1 MLVMID
7 NYDSFVYNLVHYI
20 KELGEDILVFRNDQ
34 VTIDDIKKLSPS
46 GIIISPGPKA
56 PDDAGMCAEIMTAF
70 SKSIPILGV
79 CLGHQV
85 IAHVYGGKV
94 VKGVKPMHGK
104 LSTVS
109 HQQEGIF
116 SQIPSP
122 MLVTRYHSLVVE
134 SDTLPDDFIVTARS
148 EDGVIMGLKHKTL
161 LLEGVQ
167 FHPEAVLTE
176 HGHALLGNFITWCK
190 EVEAQHEPAC
200 NIHSNHFE
208 CI

>member
-1 MLVMID
+1 MIVMID
-7 NYDSFVYNLVHYI
+7 NYDSFVYNLVHYV
-20 KELGEDILVFRNDQ
+20 KELGEELVVFRNDQ

-56 PDDAGMCAEIMTAF
+56 PDDAGMCAEIILSF

-79 CLGHQV
+79 CLGHQI
-85 IAHVYGGKV
+85 IAHVYGGTV
-94 VKGVKPMHGK
+94 AKGEKPMHGK
-104 LSTVS
+104 LSPVF

-116 SQIPSP
+116 SHIPSP

-134 SDTLPDDFIVTARS
+134 NDTLPDDFIVSAS
-148 EDGVIMGLKHKTL
+148 SDDGVIMGLKHKTL

-176 HGHALLGNFITWCK
+176 HGHALLGNFISWCK
-190 EVEAQHEPAC
+190 EVESQYEPTC
-200 NIHSNHFE
+200 YIR
-208 CI
+208 